1 MNMNN
6 KECANR
12 TRVAAKRRLAHRL
25 ESVLLTPRIFAV
37 RDDFRRLGDEQT
49 TKYDRLFHKKRQT
62 TAGTAMRQKVCGERR
77 AVLLFLMASTLLV
90 GAGPNQLTPEEKK
103 EGYTLLFNGKNLDGW
118 DGDPVRWSVQDGVI
132 VGSSDGHPFKV
143 NTFLIHKGTF
153 QNFILKG
160 DIKLRNHNSGIQFRS
175 EQLPG
180 EGWMV
185 RGYQADASEVGDEK
199 SAWGNLYEERLR
211 GRNAMKTPDEGWLIA
226 RPLLHR
232 GDWNSYE
239 ILADGDHIR
248 LTFNGKVTID
258 MHDKASADGIIAL
271 QLHAGPEM
279 RVEFR
284 NLKIKKLP

>member
-1 MNMNN
+1 M
-6 KECANR
+6 
-12 TRVAAKRRLAHRL
+12 RVTFVAFLLVALLHTA
-25 ESVLLTPRIFAV
+25 SPQAINTLTP
-37 RDDFRRLGDEQT
+37 Q
-49 TKYDRLFHKKRQT
+49 
-62 TAGTAMRQKVCGERR
+62 
-77 AVLLFLMASTLLV
+77 
-90 GAGPNQLTPEEKK
+90 EKK
-103 EGYTLLFNGKNLDGW
+103 EGFTLLFNGKNLDGW
-118 DGDPVRWSVQDGVI
+118 DGDPVRWSVQNGVI

-143 NTFLIHKGTF
+143 NTFLIYKGTYK
-153 QNFILKG
+153 NFILKG

-211 GRNAMKTPDEGWLIA
+211 GRNAMKTPDQGWVIA
-226 RPLLHR
+226 KTLVHH

-248 LTFNGKVTID
+248 LKFNGVVTID
-258 MHDKASADGIIAL
+258 MHDSAASSGIIAL

-284 NLKIKKLP
+284 NLKMKVLP